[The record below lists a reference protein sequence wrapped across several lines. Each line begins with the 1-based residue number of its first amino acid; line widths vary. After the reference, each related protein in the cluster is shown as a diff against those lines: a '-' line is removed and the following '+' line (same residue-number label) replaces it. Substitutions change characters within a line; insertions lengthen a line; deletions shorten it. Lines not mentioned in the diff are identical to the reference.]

1 MKGNSKT
8 QTKLIVNNILQQY
21 NLSNIAKINP
31 NKLSSGMQ
39 KQLMI
44 DAMLIGDPNII
55 IMDEPT
61 VNLDPN
67 NRFIFFTKINTF
79 KIQNKTVIISSHILD
94 ELANVADEFLILDE
108 GKITTKEFINKND
121 NYCVIKTFTEDD
133 FTKILD
139 ALENQIVQIIKTDK
153 TNNEAIL
160 QLKLN
165 IKIQDINYLA
175 YKNKIT
181 LAKCEKYQ
189 DQISDIYHIFNSN
202 EPK

>member
-1 MKGNSKT
+1 
-8 QTKLIVNNILQQY
+8 
-21 NLSNIAKINP
+21 
-31 NKLSSGMQ
+31 
-39 KQLMI
+39 MI

-67 NRFIFFTKINTF
+67 NRFVFFTKIMSF
-79 KIQNKTVIISSHILD
+79 KAQNKTVIISSHILD

-108 GKITTKEFINKND
+108 GKVITKEFINKND
-121 NYCVIKTFTEDD
+121 NYCVIKTFTKDD

-139 ALENQIVQIIKTDK
+139 ALESQIVQIIKIDK
-153 TNNEAIL
+153 INNETIL

-165 IKIQDINYLA
+165 TKIQDINYIA

-202 EPK
+202 E

>member
-1 MKGNSKT
+1 M
-8 QTKLIVNNILQQY
+8 VNNILQQY
-21 NLSNIAKINP
+21 DFSNIAKINS

-67 NRFIFFTKINTF
+67 NRFVFFTKIMSF
-79 KIQNKTVIISSHILD
+79 KAQNKTVIISSHILD

-108 GKITTKEFINKND
+108 GKVITKEFINKND
-121 NYCVIKTFTEDD
+121 NYCVIKTFTKDD

-139 ALENQIVQIIKTDK
+139 ALESQIVQIIKIDK
-153 TNNEAIL
+153 INNETIL

-165 IKIQDINYLA
+165 TKIQDINYIA

-202 EPK
+202 E

>member
-1 MKGNSKT
+1 MKGNNKA

-21 NLSNIAKINP
+21 DFSNIAKINS

-67 NRFIFFTKINTF
+67 NRFVFFTKIMSF
-79 KIQNKTVIISSHILD
+79 KAQNKTVIISSHILD

-108 GKITTKEFINKND
+108 GKVITKEFINKND
-121 NYCVIKTFTEDD
+121 NYCVIKTFTKDD

-139 ALENQIVQIIKTDK
+139 ALESQIVQIIKIDK
-153 TNNEAIL
+153 INNETIL

-165 IKIQDINYLA
+165 TKIQDINYIA

-202 EPK
+202 E